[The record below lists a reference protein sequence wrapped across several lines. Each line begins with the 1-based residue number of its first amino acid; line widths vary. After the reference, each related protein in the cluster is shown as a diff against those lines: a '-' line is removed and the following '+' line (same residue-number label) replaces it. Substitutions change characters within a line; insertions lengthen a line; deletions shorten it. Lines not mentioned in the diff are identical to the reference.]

1 MADKGLDQDDQD
13 HDGGGGSN
21 DAYQKLNKP
30 SNNNGIDSIRSINRH
45 LISIS
50 DVSSFCSLFNQN
62 GNNNDDQQQ
71 QQQQQRINK
80 KQWFVCFVI

>member
-13 HDGGGGSN
+13 HGGSN

-30 SNNNGIDSIRSINRH
+30 SNNNDDVDSIRSINRH

-62 GNNNDDQQQ
+62 GND
-71 QQQQQRINK
+71 QQQRINK
-80 KQWFVCFVI
+80 KQWFVCF